1 MQQKPSTNLFMTLQ
15 GKTAIITGGSQG
27 IGRGIAR
34 TFAAKGARVV
44 IAARDAKIGNAFV
57 DELSQSGTDAMF
69 VATDVSRRADVQELA
84 SKTLERFGRI
94 DILVCN
100 AGAFWEQS
108 LETMSEDDW
117 DRIQGI
123 NLKGTF
129 LGVQAVLPAMKSQK
143 SGRVL
148 LTSSITGPITGMSGF
163 AHYGATKAGQNG
175 FMRSA
180 ALELAPHNITINSVM
195 PGNILTEGL
204 ADLGEEYLAK
214 MSAAIPMGRLGT
226 PEDIGAAMA
235 FFASDEARWITGQTL
250 IVDGGQTLPEG

>member
-1 MQQKPSTNLFMTLQ
+1 MSLQ
-15 GKTAIITGGSQG
+15 GKVAIITGGSQG
-27 IGRGIAR
+27 IGRGIAHV
-34 TFAAKGARVV
+34 FARKGARLVL
-44 IAARDAKIGNAFV
+44 AARDVQRGEEFAR
-57 DELSQSGTDAMF
+57 ELRASGAEVLF
-69 VATDVSRRADVQELA
+69 VATDVAQKDSVRNLVAQ
-84 SKTLERFGRI
+84 TIERFGRV

-100 AGAFWEQS
+100 AGAFWEQP

-117 DRIQGI
+117 DRIHNV

-129 LGVQAVLPAMKSQK
+129 LGVQAVLPSMKAQG
-143 SGRVL
+143 SGRVI

-180 ALELAPHNITINSVM
+180 ALELAPHGITINSVM

-204 ADLGEEYLAK
+204 ADLGPEYLAK
-214 MSAAIPMGRLGT
+214 MSAAIPLGRLGD

-250 IVDGGQTLPEG
+250 VVDGGQTLPEG